1 MNIQALAMEALPYN
15 SAVLMRK
22 VDTPCH
28 SCGVRLTVGA
38 TTRRCAPKYRTRAVG
53 RVARL
58 NSRSMRLNAHLF
70 FKLDNIALLSD

>member
-28 SCGVRLTVGA
+28 SCGVHLTVGA
-38 TTRRCAPKYRTRAVG
+38 TTRRWCSKIPHPGG
-53 RVARL
+53 REGGT
-58 NSRSMRLNAHLF
+58 SE
-70 FKLDNIALLSD
+70 